1 MTVPNQLTLLR
12 IVLIPIFLLV
22 FYLPASWSN
31 EAACGVFALAAITD
45 MLDGYLARKL
55 DQASTLGA
63 FLDPVADKL
72 MVAAVLVLLVQHHPT
87 VMLALP
93 SAVIICREIAV
104 SALREWMAE
113 IGARKKV
120 AVSGWG
126 KVKTNLQVVALGFLI
141 FEESLAGLPV
151 YDIGLVL
158 LYIAA
163 ILTLISMCQYLAA
176 AWPELTE

>member
-12 IVLIPIFLLV
+12 IVLIPIFVLV
-22 FYLPASWSN
+22 FYLPVSWSN
-31 EAACGVFALAAITD
+31 ILACAVFIIAAITD
-45 MLDGYLARKL
+45 ILDGYLARKL
-55 DQASTLGA
+55 DQTSSLGA

-72 MVAAVLVLLVQHHPT
+72 MVAAALVLLVQQHPT

-93 SAVIICREIAV
+93 SAVIIGREITV

-113 IGARKKV
+113 IGTRKKL

-126 KVKTNLQVVALGFLI
+126 KVKTISQMVALGFLI
-141 FEESLAGLPV
+141 FAEPLAGLPV
-151 YDIGLVL
+151 YSIGLVL

-176 AWPELTE
+176 AWPELTK